1 MMGGEIPLDM
11 RLGGG
16 QLVSEEL
23 MNLGESFTQTNDPSL
38 KLFQCAVCNK
48 FTTDNLDMLGLHM
61 NVERSLPEDEWKAVM
76 GDSYQCKLCRYNTQ
90 LKANFQLHCKTDKHV
105 QKYQLVAHIKE
116 GGKANEWRLK
126 CVAIGNP
133 VHLKCNACD
142 YYTNSLEKLRLHT
155 VNSRHEASLKLYK
168 EFVTVC
174 HPKVFGV
181 VSVLVLPWAGRGAVA
196 AGLLCSVQ
204 PSSLCVVIFITII
217 TISLSCLIRL
227 VPSPLPL
234 LARTLWAVTQ
244 EELRIQGEEWHK
256 LEESGHLFFIVV
268 GSQFLAVPLK
278 FCDENGNPV
287 VYLALAGGTVAACP
301 GLEPRAQLA
310 LQSVQLP
317 GLGVKILLLCCDVA
331 AKFCKSN

>member
-1 MMGGEIPLDM
+1 M

-23 MNLGESFTQTNDPSL
+23 MNLGESFIQTNDPSL
-38 KLFQCAVCNK
+38 KLFQCAVCNR
-48 FTTDNLDMLGLHM
+48 FTTDNLDLLGLHM

-105 QKYQLVAHIKE
+105 QKFQLVAHIKE

-168 EFVTVC
+168 VR
-174 HPKVFGV
+174 
-181 VSVLVLPWAGRGAVA
+181 SDWLAWAG
-196 AGLLCSVQ
+196 S
-204 PSSLCVVIFITII
+204 
-217 TISLSCLIRL
+217 
-227 VPSPLPL
+227 
-234 LARTLWAVTQ
+234 W
-244 EELRIQGEEWHK
+244 GE
-256 LEESGHLFFIVV
+256 SAF
-268 GSQFLAVPLK
+268 
-278 FCDENGNPV
+278 
-287 VYLALAGGTVAACP
+287 
-301 GLEPRAQLA
+301 
-310 LQSVQLP
+310 
-317 GLGVKILLLCCDVA
+317 LCCHSLPMEGLWVG
-331 AKFCKSN
+331 KPRVGQERGVIQRT

>member
-1 MMGGEIPLDM
+1 MWSFFPPLTWGGGEGRAGWYLGYGTAVSLASDSLPHSFPTVGGEIPLDM

-23 MNLGESFTQTNDPSL
+23 MNLGESFIQTNDPSL

-168 EFVTVC
+168 VRPRPSPGGAACLPGGGEGWGWVT
-174 HPKVFGV
+174 
-181 VSVLVLPWAGRGAVA
+181 
-196 AGLLCSVQ
+196 
-204 PSSLCVVIFITII
+204 SLCRGRAGGWMVTCCRQG
-217 TISLSCLIRL
+217 SRHH
-227 VPSPLPL
+227 PLPQEAA
-234 LARTLWAVTQ
+234 ARWQA
-244 EELRIQGEEWHK
+244 
-256 LEESGHLFFIVV
+256 S
-268 GSQFLAVPLK
+268 P
-278 FCDENGNPV
+278 
-287 VYLALAGGTVAACP
+287 GT
-301 GLEPRAQLA
+301 
-310 LQSVQLP
+310 
-317 GLGVKILLLCCDVA
+317 
-331 AKFCKSN
+331 

>member
-1 MMGGEIPLDM
+1 MILVSARVAVGAYVPLRAILLASEGLSFSDLFLPFFLRAVGGEIPLDM

-168 EFVTVC
+168 VRVGFASSS
-174 HPKVFGV
+174 FIAQ
-181 VSVLVLPWAGRGAVA
+181 VLKQRRISFEPQWIVILWRQAAQLSPAG
-196 AGLLCSVQ
+196 
-204 PSSLCVVIFITII
+204 PSLTC
-217 TISLSCLIRL
+217 
-227 VPSPLPL
+227 
-234 LARTLWAVTQ
+234 A
-244 EELRIQGEEWHK
+244 IQGF
-256 LEESGHLFFIVV
+256 G
-268 GSQFLAVPLK
+268 
-278 FCDENGNPV
+278 FC
-287 VYLALAGGTVAACP
+287 YHSAC
-301 GLEPRAQLA
+301 R
-310 LQSVQLP
+310 
-317 GLGVKILLLCCDVA
+317 
-331 AKFCKSN
+331 F

>member
-1 MMGGEIPLDM
+1 M

-23 MNLGESFTQTNDPSL
+23 MNLGESFIQTNDPSL

-48 FTTDNLDMLGLHM
+48 FTTDNLDLLGLHM

-168 EFVTVC
+168 VRARL
-174 HPKVFGV
+174 
-181 VSVLVLPWAGRGAVA
+181 SRGAV
-196 AGLLCSVQ
+196 G
-204 PSSLCVVIFITII
+204 
-217 TISLSCLIRL
+217 R
-227 VPSPLPL
+227 
-234 LARTLWAVTQ
+234 
-244 EELRIQGEEWHK
+244 
-256 LEESGHLFFIVV
+256 
-268 GSQFLAVPLK
+268 
-278 FCDENGNPV
+278 
-287 VYLALAGGTVAACP
+287 
-301 GLEPRAQLA
+301 
-310 LQSVQLP
+310 LP
-317 GLGVKILLLCCDVA
+317 GRWRGWVTRCGKGR
-331 AKFCKSN
+331 

>member
-1 MMGGEIPLDM
+1 M

-23 MNLGESFTQTNDPSL
+23 MNLGESFIQTNDPSL

-168 EFVTVC
+168 
-174 HPKVFGV
+174 
-181 VSVLVLPWAGRGAVA
+181 VSP
-196 AGLLCSVQ
+196 GLLLEGMPRIPGCWVLGTGDG
-204 PSSLCVVIFITII
+204 LCRGGAGGWMVTWCWKG
-217 TISLSCLIRL
+217 SWH
-227 VPSPLPL
+227 PLPGEAAVRWQL
-234 LARTLWAVTQ
+234 LPP
-244 EELRIQGEEWHK
+244 EGC
-256 LEESGHLFFIVV
+256 F
-268 GSQFLAVPLK
+268 
-278 FCDENGNPV
+278 
-287 VYLALAGGTVAACP
+287 
-301 GLEPRAQLA
+301 
-310 LQSVQLP
+310 
-317 GLGVKILLLCCDVA
+317 
-331 AKFCKSN
+331 

>member
-1 MMGGEIPLDM
+1 MKCDLSFWTLVEGGGGLGGASAVAMTTSLVFDSLLLSFPAVGGEIPLDM

-23 MNLGESFTQTNDPSL
+23 MNLGESFIQTNDPSL

-61 NVERSLPEDEWKAVM
+61 NVERSLSEDEWKAVM

-168 EFVTVC
+168 V
-174 HPKVFGV
+174 
-181 VSVLVLPWAGRGAVA
+181 R
-196 AGLLCSVQ
+196 
-204 PSSLCVVIFITII
+204 PSSL
-217 TISLSCLIRL
+217 
-227 VPSPLPL
+227 
-234 LARTLWAVTQ
+234 W
-244 EELRIQGEEWHK
+244 LRHP
-256 LEESGHLFFIVV
+256 F
-268 GSQFLAVPLK
+268 
-278 FCDENGNPV
+278 
-287 VYLALAGGTVAACP
+287 
-301 GLEPRAQLA
+301 
-310 LQSVQLP
+310 
-317 GLGVKILLLCCDVA
+317 
-331 AKFCKSN
+331 

>member
-1 MMGGEIPLDM
+1 MPYNTFNVIFFFFFLRHPGLRVEESGGASTGAAAVKLASDALPLFSAVGGEIPLDM

-23 MNLGESFTQTNDPSL
+23 MNLGESFIQTNDPSL

-168 EFVTVC
+168 VG
-174 HPKVFGV
+174 P
-181 VSVLVLPWAGRGAVA
+181 
-196 AGLLCSVQ
+196 GLL
-204 PSSLCVVIFITII
+204 LEG
-217 TISLSCLIRL
+217 L
-227 VPSPLPL
+227 
-234 LARTLWAVTQ
+234 
-244 EELRIQGEEWHK
+244 QG
-256 LEESGHLFFIVV
+256 I
-268 GSQFLAVPLK
+268 
-278 FCDENGNPV
+278 
-287 VYLALAGGTVAACP
+287 AGGW
-301 GLEPRAQLA
+301 
-310 LQSVQLP
+310 
-317 GLGVKILLLCCDVA
+317 GLGMA
-331 AKFCKSN
+331 ADG

>member
-1 MMGGEIPLDM
+1 MGGEIPLDM

-23 MNLGESFTQTNDPSL
+23 MNLGESFIQTNDPSL

-48 FTTDNLDMLGLHM
+48 FSTDALDLLGLHM
-61 NVERSLPEDEWKAVM
+61 SVERSLPEEEWKAAM
-76 GDSYQCKLCRYNTQ
+76 GDSYQCKLCRYSTQ

-168 EFVTVC
+168 VSPGLSLGGVEQIPRVT
-174 HPKVFGV
+174 
-181 VSVLVLPWAGRGAVA
+181 
-196 AGLLCSVQ
+196 
-204 PSSLCVVIFITII
+204 
-217 TISLSCLIRL
+217 IRL
-227 VPSPLPL
+227 G
-234 LARTLWAVTQ
+234 AD
-244 EELRIQGEEWHK
+244 
-256 LEESGHLFFIVV
+256 GHF
-268 GSQFLAVPLK
+268 VPLT
-278 FCDENGNPV
+278 
-287 VYLALAGGTVAACP
+287 GGTGGWLMP
-301 GLEPRAQLA
+301 WHWEGGLMT
-310 LQSVQLP
+310 
-317 GLGVKILLLCCDVA
+317 
-331 AKFCKSN
+331 

>member
-1 MMGGEIPLDM
+1 MGGEIPLDM

-23 MNLGESFTQTNDPSL
+23 MNLGESFIQTNDPSL

-61 NVERSLPEDEWKAVM
+61 NVERSLSEDEWKAVM

-168 EFVTVC
+168 VRSA
-174 HPKVFGV
+174 P
-181 VSVLVLPWAGRGAVA
+181 
-196 AGLLCSVQ
+196 
-204 PSSLCVVIFITII
+204 
-217 TISLSCLIRL
+217 
-227 VPSPLPL
+227 
-234 LARTLWAVTQ
+234 
-244 EELRIQGEEWHK
+244 
-256 LEESGHLFFIVV
+256 
-268 GSQFLAVPLK
+268 
-278 FCDENGNPV
+278 
-287 VYLALAGGTVAACP
+287 
-301 GLEPRAQLA
+301 
-310 LQSVQLP
+310 
-317 GLGVKILLLCCDVA
+317 
-331 AKFCKSN
+331 

>member
-1 MMGGEIPLDM
+1 MLLSQRWVTRAVVVLSQPCTPAAIAFLCQTRCWSAAQMSRERTAALGFRKSCTEHSIRSALCSSSVSKELSFSDLFLPFFLYAVGGEIPLDM

-168 EFVTVC
+168 
-174 HPKVFGV
+174 
-181 VSVLVLPWAGRGAVA
+181 VSVGFASSSFIAQVLEQRKIYFELQWIVILWRRA
-196 AGLLCSVQ
+196 AQ
-204 PSSLCVVIFITII
+204 
-217 TISLSCLIRL
+217 LS
-227 VPSPLPL
+227 P
-234 LARTLWAVTQ
+234 
-244 EELRIQGEEWHK
+244 
-256 LEESGHLFFIVV
+256 V
-268 GSQFLAVPLK
+268 GSGLVWQSSSSACVLVA
-278 FCDENGNPV
+278 
-287 VYLALAGGTVAACP
+287 TVAVK
-301 GLEPRAQLA
+301 A
-310 LQSVQLP
+310 LGQWVFMSRCFSG
-317 GLGVKILLLCCDVA
+317 GLGVL
-331 AKFCKSN
+331 